1 MKTGVRVLLILFL
14 LAAALPAGRVSAADD
29 PDPQCGVVAQALGAS
44 YKTGVIDG
52 SIYCIL
58 YPPTR
63 RWNRDMVIFAHGYVD
78 ARQPLGNAWDQII
91 RGDVNL
97 PQILLGLGYGFATTS
112 YSKNG
117 LAVKQGVNDVVALA
131 NFLRTS
137 NQKVRRVF
145 LTGASEGGLVTAL
158 AAERFPQSFNG
169 ALSTCGPI
177 GDFQGQVQYWGN
189 FRVGYDTA
197 FPTNPLVA
205 PAGPYGASTPIY
217 IDPYVVENWEMF
229 AEGIAYDL
237 ATNPASGAAAVAL
250 LDYLGIPYDPA
261 NLTTVGESL
270 IGLLYYNVEATND
283 GRMTLVPGLM
293 LEDIQPPSTAGNP
306 YFLSPMTSPVYP
318 AGFEADPLA
327 LAEIGAFYQTSG
339 KLSKPMVIMHT
350 SGDPI
355 VPAWHALG
363 YLQKAIAQRTLLK
376 YVTYLPID
384 RYGHCNFTPAEMVLG
399 FYVMVLRATL
409 QPFSDAQVQAA
420 LPDPR
425 WQAEF
430 KQLKEKN
437 KEK

>member
-14 LAAALPAGRVSAADD
+14 LAAWLPAGRVSAADN
-29 PDPQCGVVAQALGAS
+29 PDPQCAEVARQLGAS

-58 YPPTR
+58 YPPVR
-63 RWNRDMVIFAHGYVD
+63 KWNRDVVIFAHGYVD

-117 LAVKQGVNDVVALA
+117 LAVRQGVNDVVALA
-131 NFLRTS
+131 NFLRAS
-137 NQKVRRVF
+137 NKKVRRIF

-158 AAERFPQSFNG
+158 AAEQFPQSFSG
-169 ALSTCGPI
+169 AFSTCGPI
-177 GDFQGQVQYWGN
+177 GDFQGQIQYWGN

-197 FPTNPLVA
+197 FLSNPLLA
-205 PAGPYGASTPIY
+205 PVGPYGPSTPIS
-217 IDPYVVENWEMF
+217 IDPILVQNWE
-229 AEGIAYDL
+229 AVAAYIANDL

-250 LDYLGIPYDPA
+250 LDYLSIPYDPA

-270 IGLLYYNVEATND
+270 LGLLYYNVEATND
-283 GRMTLVPGLM
+283 GRMTLVPGTT
-293 LEDIQPPSTAGNP
+293 LEEIATSNKGNP
-306 YFLSPMTSPVYP
+306 YYLPTLTSPVYP
-318 AGFEADPLA
+318 AGFEPDPLA
-327 LAEIGAFYQTSG
+327 LAEIADYYQTTA
-339 KLSKPMVIMHT
+339 KLSIPMVIMHT

-355 VPAWHALG
+355 VPAWHATG
-363 YLQKAIAQRTLLK
+363 YLQKAIAQRTLLR
-376 YVTYLPID
+376 YVSYLPVE

-409 QPFSDAQVQAA
+409 QPFSATQIEAA
-420 LPDPR
+420 LPDAK

-430 KQLKEKN
+430 KQLKEKH